1 MGQKDEIKNDDIPS
15 VVLKLDLHC
24 EGCVKKIKRAVRH
37 FDGVE
42 VVKADTP
49 NNKLTVIGK
58 VDPHKVRDKLAEKIK
73 KKVELVSFPQPKKDA
88 APAADKPQ
96 EKKKKPDEDK
106 KSEEKKTEE
115 KKPEEKSSKQS
126 VQNTVVLKI
135 KLHCD
140 GCIKKIEKIILK
152 IKGVE
157 SVTSDEGKDLVT
169 VKGTIDAKEIVPY
182 LTEKL
187 KRNVDVV
194 QPKKEDGKNKE
205 KDEGKQKSK
214 EDQSGGEKK
223 EGEKAKEGGTKVE
236 VNKME
241 HHGYGQAHQT
251 PMYWY
256 DGYEPGQS
264 SGGGGSSNYAMQ
276 VQPGYSNHQVHNYNY
291 VNQEGYNYNYVNQHQ
306 QGYDYNYVNHQGQGG
321 HMVEP
326 QYQYQ
331 QPQFYLHPN
340 QPPPQMFSDENPNAC
355 SMM

>member
-42 VVKADTP
+42 DVKADTP

-88 APAADKPQ
+88 APASDKPQ
-96 EKKKKPDEDK
+96 EKKKIPDEDK
-106 KSEEKKTEE
+106 KPEE

-157 SVTSDEGKDLVT
+157 SVTSDEGKDLVM

-182 LTEKL
+182 LAEKL

-194 QPKKEDGKNKE
+194 QPKKDDGKNKE

-214 EDQSGGEKK
+214 EDQSGGAKK

-241 HHGYGQAHQT
+241 HHGYGHAHQT

-264 SGGGGSSNYAMQ
+264 SSGGGGSNYAMQ
-276 VQPGYSNHQVHNYNY
+276 VQPGYSNQQMHNYNY